1 MTTLDDLYRRL
12 EYEQGAE
19 QDSKPIKIMTPDGR
33 RFEILS
39 VNWDDDAE
47 EWVIIG
53 E

>member
-1 MTTLDDLYRRL
+1 MDLNTLYLRL
-12 EYEQGAE
+12 EHEQGAE
-19 QDSKPIKIMTPDGR
+19 QDDKPIKILIPGGR

-39 VNWDDDAE
+39 VNWDDDAG